1 MAKFNEETINK
12 ILIAHE
18 NGLNQRDSAIFADI
32 DESTLYRWI
41 EKGKKAKRGK
51 YRKFYDDFRKAQ
63 IKNKVYHLKKIQD
76 DDSWQSSAWYLERK
90 YKKEYGKYDM
100 VDLNHNGQVELK
112 NELSFDERI
121 KAYEDY
127 FTEVEQERQSINS
140 E

>member
-32 DESTLYRWI
+32 DESTLYRWL
-41 EKGKKAKRGK
+41 EKGKKSKRGK
-51 YRKFYDDFRKAQ
+51 YRKFYDDFQKAQ
-63 IKNKVYHLKKIQD
+63 IKNKMYHLKKIND
-76 DDSWQSSAWYLERK
+76 DKSWTSSAWYLERK
-90 YKKEYGKYDM
+90 YPNEYSRNETI
-100 VDLNHNGQVELK
+100 DLNHNGQLEVK
-112 NELSFDERI
+112 NELTFDERL

-127 FTEVEQERQSINS
+127 FEQIEQERKSIDS

>member
-18 NGLNQRDSAIFADI
+18 NGLKQKDSAIFADI
-32 DESTLYRWI
+32 DESTLYRWL
-41 EKGKKAKRGK
+41 EKGKNARRGK
-51 YRKFYDDFRKAQ
+51 YRKFYDDFQKAQ

-90 YKKEYGKYDM
+90 YKKEFAKNEV
-100 VDLNHNGQVELK
+100 VDLNHTGQLEVK

-121 KAYEDY
+121 KQYEDY
-127 FTEVEQERQSINS
+127 FEQIEQERQSTTS

>member
-1 MAKFNEETINK
+1 MAKFNEDTINK

-18 NGLNQRDSAIFADI
+18 NGLNQKDSAIFADI
-32 DESTLYRWI
+32 DESTLYRWL
-41 EKGKKAKRGK
+41 EKGKNARRGK
-51 YRKFYDDFRKAQ
+51 YRKFYDDFQKAQ

-90 YKKEYGKYDM
+90 YKKEFAKNEV
-100 VDLNHNGQVELK
+100 VDLNHTGQLEVK

-121 KAYEDY
+121 KQYEDY
-127 FTEVEQERQSINS
+127 FEQIEQERQSTTS